1 MDTSHTPL
9 RNVKVNNYISLI
21 GKNNNNNNNNNNNY
35 YISLTRMKNVNYYI
49 SFTKAKQ
56 IRVEHFVSFIQ
67 IYKNIVSPYISCYK

>member
-21 GKNNNNNNNNNNNY
+21 GNNNNNNNNNNNY
-35 YISLTRMKNVNYYI
+35 YISLTRTKNVNYYI

-67 IYKNIVSPYISCYK
+67 IYKNIISPYFYK